1 MLKTLIALG
10 LGTVIGAILTF
21 ILMYSKAMISG
32 GESKELTKE
41 EWKAGMRQK

>member
-10 LGTVIGAILTF
+10 LGTVIGATF
-21 ILMYSKAMISG
+21 TFMLMCRAVISSG
-32 GESKELTKE
+32 KSKELTKD